1 MRKILITALL
11 ILISGCSRNQGLNSV
26 EKIILDAMESFRLV
40 GEGGQQASLMDV
52 ATEFEKVLLDKKY
65 LKSVSKQSYQVF
77 FSRYVLGN
85 STIDLKLVYQG
96 YPLFINLTYPSTLSR
111 SWYIFDEIL
120 KKEICDPK
128 TRLTL
133 EKLNSVMGE
142 MLQDF
147 DFTQDHFNRYLNSV
161 SDKDFEIKEI
171 YRVPI
176 LILLYNQLEW
186 KDSYSTTRGDLR
198 YDSETGELL
207 SKRI

>member
-1 MRKILITALL
+1 MNTA
-11 ILISGCSRNQGLNSV
+11 IGDIRTMFIAVVFIIISGCSQNRGLTAD
-26 EKIILDAMESFRLV
+26 EKMIYDAMASFRIV
-40 GEGGQQASLMDV
+40 ADDGQESNLLAV
-52 ATEFEKVLLDKKY
+52 ATEFEKVLLGKKY
-65 LKSVSKQSYQVF
+65 LTSVSKQSYQMF

-85 STIDLKLVYQG
+85 STIDLTLVYQG

-120 KKEICDPK
+120 KKEISDPK

-133 EKLNSVMGE
+133 EKLNSVMAE

-161 SDKDFEIKEI
+161 SDKDFEKKEI

-176 LILLYNQLEW
+176 LILLYNQLAW
-186 KDSYSTTRGDLR
+186 KDSYSTTKDDLR
-198 YDSETGELL
+198 
-207 SKRI
+207 